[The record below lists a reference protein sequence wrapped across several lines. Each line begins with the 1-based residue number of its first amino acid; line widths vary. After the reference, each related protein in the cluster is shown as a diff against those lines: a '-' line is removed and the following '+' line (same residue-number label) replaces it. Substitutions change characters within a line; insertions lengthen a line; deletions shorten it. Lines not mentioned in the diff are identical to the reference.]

1 MIKKAISI
9 GFIVILAVSLLGTW
23 QIYRYY
29 KNNQAER
36 VARMQAQAAEVKVTV
51 IEGWS
56 VVQIAQY
63 FEDEGLFS
71 KSEFLKAVEKYD
83 TSKFPLTEN
92 KNSKQPLE
100 GFLFPDTYR
109 FAKTSTPEEVITKM
123 LSNFTNRVTGLPGV
137 SLQAVV
143 DETKYNGLTFA
154 EIITLASIIEK
165 ESGGK
170 GSVDGAL
177 SLQDER
183 NLVAGVFYNRLKIG
197 QALESDATVNYITG
211 KDTPAVSGQDL
222 AVNSPYNT
230 YKFAGLPPGPICNP
244 SLGSIKAAL
253 NPATT
258 DYFYF
263 LHKQPSGKVDFSK
276 TFDEHRSKK

>member
-9 GFIVILAVSLLGTW
+9 GFIVILAVSLFGTW

-71 KSEFLKAVEKYD
+71 KSDFLKAVEKYD
-83 TSKFPLTEN
+83 TSKFPLSEN
-92 KNSKQPLE
+92 KNSKQSLE

-137 SLQAVV
+137 SLQTVA
-143 DETKYNGLTFA
+143 DQAKFNGLTFD

-183 NLVAGVFYNRLKIG
+183 NLVAGVFYNRLNIG

-222 AVNSPYNT
+222 TVNSPYNT